1 MPGSRNDGDVNKI
14 LSEGYGRT
22 SKYYHFRQHL
32 ACLGGGGKL
41 SFTFW

>member
-22 SKYYHFRQHL
+22 SKYYQFVSAWHVWR
-32 ACLGGGGKL
+32 GGKM